1 MYFKQAVGLTSAM
14 QLYLEGANI
23 KQFSTLNRLSF
34 DFGVELKT
42 LKVSFNHEAAF
53 NL

>member
-1 MYFKQAVGLTSAM
+1 
-14 QLYLEGANI
+14 
-23 KQFSTLNRLSF
+23 LSF

-53 NL
+53 NLWTHYGWL